1 MNVGGEDWAARS
13 AGTPSRPARACASTG
28 ADGIVLEVTTH
39 MIVFLFVVAVF
50 LLVVLMKSIK
60 IVPQKQVKI
69 IERLGKYHGTAEAGL
84 NVILPFVDSR
94 ARTPSTCASRS
105 PRSSRS
111 RSSRATT
118 SRWRSTRSS
127 TS

>member
-1 MNVGGEDWAARS
+1 
-13 AGTPSRPARACASTG
+13 
-28 ADGIVLEVTTH
+28 

-84 NVILPFVDSR
+84 NVILPFVDSVREHHRHARADHEDRAAAGHHARQRDDGGGRGHLLPHRRSR
-94 ARTPSTCASRS
+94 ARDLRGAEPAAGA
-105 PRSSRS
+105 SSR
-111 RSSRATT
+111 
-118 SRWRSTRSS
+118 
-127 TS
+127 